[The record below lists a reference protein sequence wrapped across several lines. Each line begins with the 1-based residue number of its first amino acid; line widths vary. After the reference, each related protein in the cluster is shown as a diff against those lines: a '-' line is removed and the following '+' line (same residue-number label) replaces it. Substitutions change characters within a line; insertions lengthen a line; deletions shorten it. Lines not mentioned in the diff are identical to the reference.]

1 MISQARYSDG
11 TRSATV
17 TLERIDTWI
26 EDTESIVN
34 FPGILELDGR
44 LVLYHARSRH
54 GAEHIADEDPNRIM
68 ESYDDGATWQPAPDD
83 FPLAFHDPLTGRQID
98 AFGGSIGYLSD
109 GTIVHIGHN
118 TQLQHDVGYDGA
130 HMHDRFQQDDPTFRF
145 QRASSDGQML
155 ETIKFKVSGMP
166 WGRRS
171 YQVYSPILEMD
182 DGDLLAAME
191 WVKILPEAQWR
202 RQASGRIWKYL
213 FGVFIVRSGDGGHTW
228 EYVAQFDPD
237 EVKPVYG
244 ISDRPV
250 DEGFDEAHLTKLP
263 NGDIL
268 CMLRTGSYSPLWQAR
283 SRDGG
288 RTWDAPESTG
298 MAGGQA
304 AVAGAAEWRAG
315 VLLGARVLR
324 PSPGDA
330 RDDQHRRHREPLGSA
345 LLLPHRPGM
354 LLHRDH
360 AAGRQAARDLFGLR
374 LHARHGDARA
384 ARAAH
389 SPRRHRYL
397 DRRRMSTA
405 HSAPRREH
413 P

>member
-250 DEGFDEAHLTKLP
+250 DEGFDEAHLTKLA

-298 MAGGQA
+298 WP
-304 AVAGAAEWRAG
+304 AVKPQLQVLPNG
-315 VLLGARVLR
+315 VLVCSSGRGSYGHPQVTHVMISIDGTGNRWEA
-324 PSPGDA
+324 PFCFHTGPGCSYTA
-330 RDDQHRRHREPLGSA
+330 TMQRDGKLHVIFSASDFTRDMGTHGLPVQRIRRA
-345 LLLPHRPGM
+345 VI
-354 LLHRDH
+354 DI
-360 AAGRQAARDLFGLR
+360 
-374 LHARHGDARA
+374 
-384 ARAAH
+384 
-389 SPRRHRYL
+389 
-397 DRRRMSTA
+397 STA
-405 HSAPRREH
+405 AA
-413 P
+413 

>member
-54 GAEHIADEDPNRIM
+54 GAEHTADEDPNRIM
-68 ESYDDGATWQPAPDD
+68 ESYDDGETWQPAPDD

-145 QRASSDGQML
+145 QRASNDGQML

-250 DEGFDEAHLTKLP
+250 DEGSTK
-263 NGDIL
+263 
-268 CMLRTGSYSPLWQAR
+268 RT
-283 SRDGG
+283 
-288 RTWDAPESTG
+288 
-298 MAGGQA
+298 
-304 AVAGAAEWRAG
+304 
-315 VLLGARVLR
+315 
-324 PSPGDA
+324 
-330 RDDQHRRHREPLGSA
+330 
-345 LLLPHRPGM
+345 
-354 LLHRDH
+354 
-360 AAGRQAARDLFGLR
+360 
-374 LHARHGDARA
+374 
-384 ARAAH
+384 
-389 SPRRHRYL
+389 
-397 DRRRMSTA
+397 
-405 HSAPRREH
+405 
-413 P
+413 